1 MNVSILGGG
10 SWGTTLAQVLTD
22 NGNNVLIRD
31 INKDFINKINN
42 NHLHPFFDL
51 IIPESIK
58 ATDSLEETLDFSDVI
73 VLCVP
78 TKVTRSVLNEC
89 NKLIK
94 TPKLFINVSKGIEPS
109 TSKRVSEIVDEEISE
124 KNRSG
129 YVVLSGPSHAEEV
142 ILRKVTSL
150 VAASSE
156 ESKAKFV
163 QELFNNEKYLRVY
176 TSDDVIGVETG
187 GAMKN
192 AIAIVSGVA
201 SGMGLGENA
210 RAFLIT
216 RGIKEIVSIVVA
228 LGGKMETAYG
238 LAGIGDLIV
247 TASSMNSRNF
257 QCGLN
262 LGKGMSVEEA
272 IHAVTQNVEGIR
284 AIEAG
289 YEIGKKY
296 NVELPIINAAYQVVN
311 GSNNAKEALHNLLS
325 RSLKS
330 EKYW

>member
-1 MNVSILGGG
+1 
-10 SWGTTLAQVLTD
+10 
-22 NGNNVLIRD
+22 
-31 INKDFINKINN
+31 
-42 NHLHPFFDL
+42 
-51 IIPESIK
+51 
-58 ATDSLEETLDFSDVI
+58 
-73 VLCVP
+73 
-78 TKVTRSVLNEC
+78 
-89 NKLIK
+89 
-94 TPKLFINVSKGIEPS
+94 
-109 TSKRVSEIVDEEISE
+109 
-124 KNRSG
+124 
-129 YVVLSGPSHAEEV
+129 
-142 ILRKVTSL
+142 
-150 VAASSE
+150 
-156 ESKAKFV
+156 
-163 QELFNNEKYLRVY
+163 
-176 TSDDVIGVETG
+176 
-187 GAMKN
+187 MKN

-262 LGKGMSVEEA
+262 LGKGMSVDEA

>member
-150 VAASSE
+150 VAASNDD
-156 ESKAKFV
+156 SKAKFV

>member
-150 VAASSE
+150 VAASDD